1 LAELQEHWRFL
12 EDALHAYSRSPLSI
26 RKAMLV
32 VALADAMVD
41 RLFAAADNPEDLL
54 AFRADVSAENGALS
68 LVMELAAHRLRGP
81 RFTVME
87 RQIALEQYGELPL
100 EDFMVSLYNN
110 HSVQRLMVVG
120 LPTEMDAEAVLQQA
134 VAELR
139 SLAQVS

>member
-1 LAELQEHWRFL
+1 M
-12 EDALHAYSRSPLSI
+12 HAYSRSPLSI

-41 RLFAAADNPEDLL
+41 RLFAAADDPKDLL
-54 AFRADVSAENGALS
+54 EFRAAVSAENGALS
-68 LVMELAAHRLRGP
+68 LVMELAAHRPRGP
-81 RFTVME
+81 QLTVIE
-87 RQIALEQYGELPL
+87 RQIALEQYGALPL

-120 LPTEMDAEAVLQQA
+120 LPTAMEAEAVLQQA

-139 SLAQVS
+139 SLVQVS

>member
-12 EDALHAYSRSPLSI
+12 QDALHEYKRSPLSL

-41 RLFAAADNPEDLL
+41 RLFAATNVAEDLL
-54 AFRADVSAENGALS
+54 EFRVSVGAENLALA
-68 LVMELAAHRLRGP
+68 LVMELAAHRPHGP
-81 RFTVME
+81 RFMVME
-87 RQIALEQYGELPL
+87 RQISLEHYGALPI

-120 LPTEMDAEAVLQQA
+120 LSPELEAAAVLQQA
-134 VAELR
+134 VAEVR
-139 SLAQVS
+139 SLLQAS